1 MQRFIPTG
9 SQSHSLA
16 KELSDL
22 YVNVQPSIA
31 VLVQLIGHTN
41 QAFSEWLHSD
51 VAVKQN
57 ADDHEL
63 KLKEARK
70 YTVYQLTQGTEK
82 LWSQKVYNLVCEHRA
97 ELRRL
102 ACVVE
107 ADFCSAS
114 DWQTFRNNFICLID
128 QLRTAMMAL
137 YVVSV
142 RSGSTDHDIWILR
155 ENWPHKELPF
165 LIKKTPVDRHFD
177 NQYEF
182 AKDWIMAIPELPNQ
196 QDPLSDIVLQG
207 ISNTAAGRLLTS
219 VLNYITP
226 FEVRDQY
233 RAAAEIFR
241 NAGWDVNFVHFGP
254 GLPHID
260 FCLPQKDQLAAKLG
274 VDPERYQPVKQ

>member
-1 MQRFIPTG
+1 MLRIIPSG
-9 SQSHSLA
+9 SQSHSLE
-16 KELSDL
+16 KELSSL

-31 VLVQLIGHTN
+31 VLVQLIGYTN
-41 QAFSEWLHSD
+41 QAFSEWLHSSVD
-51 VAVKQN
+51 TKQI
-57 ADDHEL
+57 ADDYEL

-70 YTVYQLTQGTEK
+70 YTAYQVTQGTEK
-82 LWSQKVYNLVCEHRA
+82 LWSQTVYKLVCEHRA

-107 ADFCSAS
+107 ADFSLAS
-114 DWQTFRNNFICLID
+114 DWQAFRNNFICLID

-142 RSGSTDHDIWILR
+142 RSGSTDHDLWILR

-165 LIKKTPVDRHFD
+165 LIKKTPIDDHFD

-182 AKDWIMAIPELPNQ
+182 ARYWILAIPELPNQ
-196 QDPLSDIVLQG
+196 KDPLMDIVLQG
-207 ISNTAAGRLLTS
+207 ISKTAGGYLLTP

-233 RAAAEIFR
+233 REAAKIFR
-241 NAGWDVNFVHFGP
+241 NAGWDVDFVHLGP

-274 VDPERYQPVKQ
+274 VDPERYLPVQK

>member
-1 MQRFIPTG
+1 MLRFIPTG
-9 SQSHSLA
+9 SQSHSLT

-22 YVNVQPSIA
+22 YVNVQPPIA
-31 VLVQLIGHTN
+31 VLIQLIGYTN
-41 QAFSEWLHSD
+41 QAFSEWLHSH

-57 ADDHEL
+57 ADDYEL

-70 YTVYQLTQGTEK
+70 YTGYQLTQGTEK

-107 ADFCSAS
+107 ADFSSAS

-165 LIKKTPVDRHFD
+165 LIKKTPVDQHFD

-196 QDPLSDIVLQG
+196 QDPLRDIVLQG
-207 ISNTAAGRLLTS
+207 ISKTAQGYLLTPVLNTA
-219 VLNYITP
+219 P
-226 FEVRDQY
+226 FEVRAQY
-233 RAAAEIFR
+233 EEAAEIFR
-241 NAGWDVNFVHFGP
+241 NAGWDVNFVRLGP

-260 FCLPQKDQLAAKLG
+260 FCLPRKDQLAAKLG
-274 VDPERYQPVKQ
+274 VDPERYLPVQK